1 MNDVQS
7 LMTAAAMLVMGGFG
21 LFMYKSD
28 EHEEDMIRDTQ
39 VEKQEI
45 QEKTD
50 EVAFENPL
58 LKKVE
63 ENGGLR
69 GQGPRGEQ
77 NFVPFFQ
84 KGGIQKVSHLCGL
97 WPVYAFRYFSH
108 LVIFYTFV
116 KGRFHGFIDCDLLG
130 NLFDYFGVTFI
141 TVVPRPTKGFYP

>member
-7 LMTAAAMLVMGGFG
+7 LMTAAAILAMGGLG
-21 LFMYKSD
+21 LFMYKGD
-28 EHEEDMIRDTQ
+28 EHDEDTPRDTP

-63 ENGGLR
+63 ENGGPF
-69 GQGPRGEQ
+69 GMGPPFGTRGEQ

-84 KGGIQKVSHLCGL
+84 KGETETKPKKTRKMRKRSGGGSRH
-97 WPVYAFRYFSH
+97 
-108 LVIFYTFV
+108 
-116 KGRFHGFIDCDLLG
+116 RF
-130 NLFDYFGVTFI
+130 
-141 TVVPRPTKGFYP
+141 

>member
-28 EHEEDMIRDTQ
+28 EHEEDMIRDTH

-58 LKKVE
+58 FKKVE

-84 KGGIQKVSHLCGL
+84 KGETEIKPKKTRKMRKRGPSGGSRRSMSN
-97 WPVYAFRYFSH
+97 F
-108 LVIFYTFV
+108 
-116 KGRFHGFIDCDLLG
+116 
-130 NLFDYFGVTFI
+130 
-141 TVVPRPTKGFYP
+141 

>member
-28 EHEEDMIRDTQ
+28 EH
-39 VEKQEI
+39 
-45 QEKTD
+45 D

-63 ENGGLR
+63 EKGGLR

-84 KGGIQKVSHLCGL
+84 KGYTPRDTHVEKQEIQEKTDEEIETEIKPKKTRKMRKRGPSGGSI
-97 WPVYAFRYFSH
+97 R
-108 LVIFYTFV
+108 
-116 KGRFHGFIDCDLLG
+116 RF
-130 NLFDYFGVTFI
+130 
-141 TVVPRPTKGFYP
+141 

>member
-7 LMTAAAMLVMGGFG
+7 LMTAAAILAMGGLG
-21 LFMYKSD
+21 LFMYKG
-28 EHEEDMIRDTQ
+28 EGEEEEEDTPRDTP

-45 QEKTD
+45 QGKTA

-84 KGGIQKVSHLCGL
+84 KGETETKPKKTRKMRKRSGGGSRH
-97 WPVYAFRYFSH
+97 
-108 LVIFYTFV
+108 
-116 KGRFHGFIDCDLLG
+116 RF
-130 NLFDYFGVTFI
+130 
-141 TVVPRPTKGFYP
+141 

>member
-7 LMTAAAMLVMGGFG
+7 LMTAAAILAMGGLG
-21 LFMYKSD
+21 LFMYKGD
-28 EHEEDMIRDTQ
+28 EDVIRDTP

-63 ENGGLR
+63 ENGGPFGR

-77 NFVPFFQ
+77 NFVPFSIPKGKRKLRGK
-84 KGGIQKVSHLCGL
+84 KGGGLKPHFAPLFKCGFL
-97 WPVYAFRYFSH
+97 KAR
-108 LVIFYTFV
+108 LVQ
-116 KGRFHGFIDCDLLG
+116 
-130 NLFDYFGVTFI
+130 
-141 TVVPRPTKGFYP
+141 PE

>member
-7 LMTAAAMLVMGGFG
+7 LMTAAAILAMGGLG
-21 LFMYKSD
+21 LFMYKGD
-28 EHEEDMIRDTQ
+28 EDVIRDTP

-63 ENGGLR
+63 ENGGPFGR

-77 NFVPFFQ
+77 NFVPFFSRSNE
-84 KGGIQKVSHLCGL
+84 KGETETKPKKTRKMRKRSGGGSRH
-97 WPVYAFRYFSH
+97 
-108 LVIFYTFV
+108 
-116 KGRFHGFIDCDLLG
+116 RF
-130 NLFDYFGVTFI
+130 
-141 TVVPRPTKGFYP
+141 

>member
-28 EHEEDMIRDTQ
+28 EHDEVAFEKSEQNFVPFFSRSNEKGYTPRDTH

-50 EVAFENPL
+50 EVAFE
-58 LKKVE
+58 KS
-63 ENGGLR
+63 
-69 GQGPRGEQ
+69 EQ

-84 KGGIQKVSHLCGL
+84 KGETEIKPKKTRKMRKRGPSGGSI
-97 WPVYAFRYFSH
+97 R
-108 LVIFYTFV
+108 
-116 KGRFHGFIDCDLLG
+116 RF
-130 NLFDYFGVTFI
+130 
-141 TVVPRPTKGFYP
+141 